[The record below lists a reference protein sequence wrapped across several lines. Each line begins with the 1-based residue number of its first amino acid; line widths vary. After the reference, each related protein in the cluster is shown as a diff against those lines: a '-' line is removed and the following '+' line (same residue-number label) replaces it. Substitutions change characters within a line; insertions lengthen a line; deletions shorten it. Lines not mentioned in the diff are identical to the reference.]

1 MLASSIHR
9 RIVMSDS
16 ASHNMSVQMEEALL
30 MRAKNDPQA
39 VAEIYDRY
47 ADRVYGF
54 LLKRCGHKETAEDL
68 LSKVFLKFI
77 ENLAGIEW
85 QGVSISAYLFRSA
98 TNALTDH
105 WRSASVRLDVEVD
118 EDWNPPSDIE
128 NPSWHAEL
136 SLERD
141 KLADLIK
148 TMSPRDQE
156 VLDLKFFA
164 GLEPEE
170 IAKTLSITPNH
181 ASVLV
186 YRALGR
192 LRTKYLATYA
202 RTT

>member
-1 MLASSIHR
+1 
-9 RIVMSDS
+9 
-16 ASHNMSVQMEEALL
+16 
-30 MRAKNDPQA
+30 MRAKTDPQA
-39 VAEIYDRY
+39 VAIIYDRY

-68 LSKVFLKFI
+68 VSKVFMKFI
-77 ENLAGIEW
+77 ENLPGIEW
-85 QGVSISAYLFRSA
+85 QGISIGAYLFRAA

-105 WRSASVRLDVEVD
+105 WRSAKVRLDVDVD
-118 EDWNPPSDIE
+118 EDWDPPSTIDE
-128 NPSWHAEL
+128 PAWHAEL

-141 KLADLIK
+141 KLKEIIK
-148 TMSPRDQE
+148 SMSPRDQE

-164 GLEPEE
+164 GQEPEE
-170 IAKTLSITPNH
+170 IATTLDITANH

-202 RTT
+202 RTS

>member
-1 MLASSIHR
+1 
-9 RIVMSDS
+9 
-16 ASHNMSVQMEEALL
+16 MSVQSEEALL
-30 MRAKNDPQA
+30 TRAKTDPRA

-47 ADRVYGF
+47 ADRLYGF
-54 LLKRCGHKETAEDL
+54 LLKRSGHKETAEDL
-68 LSKVFLKFI
+68 VSKVFMKFI
-77 ENLAGIEW
+77 ENLPGIEW
-85 QGVSISAYLFRSA
+85 QGVSLSAYLFRAA

-105 WRSASVRLDVEVD
+105 WRSASVRLDIEVD
-118 EDWNPPSDIE
+118 EDWDPPASGDKPE
-128 NPSWHAEL
+128 WFAEL

-141 KLADLIK
+141 KLTEIIK
-148 TMSPRDQE
+148 SMSARDQE

-170 IAKTLSITPNH
+170 IAKILSITPNH

-192 LRTKYLATYA
+192 LRTKYLAAYA

>member
-1 MLASSIHR
+1 
-9 RIVMSDS
+9 MSDS
-16 ASHNMSVQMEEALL
+16 ASNTESIQSEEALL
-30 MRAKNDPQA
+30 MRAKTDPQA
-39 VAEIYDRY
+39 VAIIYDRY

-68 LSKVFLKFI
+68 VSKVFMKFI
-77 ENLAGIEW
+77 ENLPGIEW
-85 QGVSISAYLFRSA
+85 QDISIGAYLYRSA

-105 WRSASVRLDVEVD
+105 WRSAKVRLDVDVD
-118 EDWNPPSDIE
+118 EDWDPPSAIDQ
-128 NPSWHAEL
+128 PAWHAEL

-141 KLADLIK
+141 NLKEIIK
-148 TMSPRDQE
+148 SMSARDQE
-156 VLDLKFFA
+156 ILDLKFFA

-170 IAKTLSITPNH
+170 IAKALDITPNH

-202 RTT
+202 RTP

>member
-1 MLASSIHR
+1 
-9 RIVMSDS
+9 MSDS
-16 ASHNMSVQMEEALL
+16 ALHNGSVQSEEALL
-30 MRAKNDPQA
+30 MLAKNDPQA
-39 VAEIYDRY
+39 IAIIYDRY

-68 LSKVFLKFI
+68 VSKVFMKFI
-77 ENLAGIEW
+77 ENLPGIEW
-85 QGVSISAYLFRSA
+85 QGVSLSAYLFRAA

-105 WRSASVRLDVEVD
+105 WRSAKTRLDVGVD
-118 EDWNPPSDIE
+118 DSWDPPSTIDE
-128 NPSWHAEL
+128 PAWHAEL

-141 KLADLIK
+141 KLSEIIK

-156 VLDLKFFA
+156 VLDMKFFA

-170 IAKTLSITPNH
+170 MAKVLSITSNH

-192 LRTKYLATYA
+192 LRSNYLSTYV
-202 RTT
+202 RQT